1 MAGRWLELSK
11 EISHAV
17 QQVGKSI
24 VAVDGRSGHTS
35 SGIVWR
41 ADSILTAAHSI
52 RHDTNIRVI
61 IGQGRSVTAKLSGKD
76 RGTDLAVLKLDEKV
90 ELEPAQL
97 GTGTTL
103 SVGELTV
110 AVARTR
116 RGNIVSSS
124 GVISGLM
131 GEWQVARTRIDQ
143 FIRPDLMLYPGFSGG
158 ALVGAGGNILG
169 LNTSGLIRGK
179 SITIPS
185 STLTRVADEIAAK
198 GHLSQPYVG
207 LVMQPVEI
215 PRSLQKNVGVD
226 ANTGLLVMHVEPGGP
241 ADQAGALLG
250 DILIH
255 IDGRSFEDLE
265 DVHDEIRRKGAGQ
278 EVQAKIIRGGQN
290 IQMTIR
296 IGERPAG

>member
-1 MAGRWLELSK
+1 LELSK
-11 EISHAV
+11 EISQAV
-17 QQVGKSI
+17 EQAGKSI

-61 IGQGRSVTAKLSGKD
+61 VGPGRTVTAKLTGKD

-90 ELEPAQL
+90 ESEPAQL

-103 SVGELTV
+103 SVGELAV

-116 RGNIVSSS
+116 RGNVVASAGIL
-124 GVISGLM
+124 SGLM
-131 GEWQVARTRIDQ
+131 GEWQIARTRIDQ

-158 ALVGAGGNILG
+158 ALVGPGGNILG
-169 LNTSGLIRGK
+169 LNTSGLVRGK

-185 STLTRVADEIAAK
+185 STLTRVAEEIAAK
-198 GHLSQPYVG
+198 GHVAQPYVG

-215 PRSLQKNVGVD
+215 PGSLQKNAGVE
-226 ANTGLLVMHVEPGGP
+226 AKTGLLVMHVEPGGP
-241 ADQAGALLG
+241 ADKAGALLG
-250 DILIH
+250 DILID
-255 IDGRSFEDLE
+255 IDGRSFENLE
-265 DVHDEIRRKGAGQ
+265 DVHEELRRKGAGQ
-278 EVQAKIIRGGQN
+278 EVQAKVIRGGQN
-290 IQMTIR
+290 IQITIR